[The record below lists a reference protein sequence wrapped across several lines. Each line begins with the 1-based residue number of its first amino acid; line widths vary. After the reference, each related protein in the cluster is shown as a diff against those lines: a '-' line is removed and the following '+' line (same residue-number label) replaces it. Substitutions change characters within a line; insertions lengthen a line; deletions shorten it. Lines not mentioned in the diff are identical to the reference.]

1 MIVFANIM
9 IAQQNY
15 SNFDNKLLF
24 IIEILPFM
32 SKLSAQKKIILWNGL
47 PLFDRMIKKILFIF
61 AHETETIG
69 VSDM

>member
-1 MIVFANIM
+1 
-9 IAQQNY
+9 
-15 SNFDNKLLF
+15 
-24 IIEILPFM
+24 M
-32 SKLSAQKKIILWNGL
+32 SELSAQKKIILWNGL